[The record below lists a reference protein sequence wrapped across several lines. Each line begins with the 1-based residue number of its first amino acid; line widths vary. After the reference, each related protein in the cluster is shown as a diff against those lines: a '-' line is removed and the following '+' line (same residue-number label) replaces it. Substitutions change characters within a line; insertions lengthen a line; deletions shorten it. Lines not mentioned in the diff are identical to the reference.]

1 MQVIQLHEYR
11 GKPAAE
17 LIARLCEASKGS
29 EPAIILD
36 DGDVVGTLLSPD
48 LSKEVLAERLFQ
60 SLDRTPDQVN
70 SILERLDED
79 IVE

>member
-1 MQVIQLHEYR
+1 
-11 GKPAAE
+11 
-17 LIARLCEASKGS
+17 
-29 EPAIILD
+29 
-36 DGDVVGTLLSPD
+36 DVVGTLLSPD

-70 SILERLDED
+70 SILARLDED